1 MPKFKVGIHE
11 FDSEEDYNNWK
22 KNNDEEYLRAIGV
35 LTTPTLIKK
44 SIIPPVATDEEVDQI
59 VDEAI
64 KSTENTSDDT
74 PTDESI
80 STESQDNLDTD
91 KEENTKIDDSQED
104 TSKKYSEVELWEMTK
119 AQLSSI
125 LDEMEKPSKGNKEQL
140 IKLIL
145 EG

>member
-22 KNNDEEYLRAIGV
+22 RNNDNEYLRAIGV
-35 LTTPTLIKK
+35 ITTPTLVDKPVIT
-44 SIIPPVATDEEVDQI
+44 PPATDEEVSQI
-59 VDEAI
+59 VDNAI
-64 KSTENTSDDT
+64 KSTGIISNESSTDD
-74 PTDESI
+74 PI
-80 STESQDNLDTD
+80 STDSQDNPT
-91 KEENTKIDDSQED
+91 EASTQIDED
-104 TSKKYSEVELWEMTK
+104 QQTSTPSKYSEVELWEMTK